1 MRVEGG
7 GLTFHDRLQ
16 EVCTKNETVVADDNS
31 EWIEGFGEY
40 MEGPLKEIIAEF
52 EEKNDVDAWEAEFR
66 KAIIGEF
73 DNKDD
78 FDDRVAELSRELRP
92 EIAEQIRGLDHQGL
106 WDFLANSPK
115 DKISANE
122 AITIN
127 KMIWGKEYLKQKEEE
142 EAQWHFYNSNVLM
155 SQQEPVNLEAFLK
168 VLMISAYADAYKD
181 NPVRQKEM
189 ITEILSQKV
198 D

>member
-1 MRVEGG
+1 
-7 GLTFHDRLQ
+7 
-16 EVCTKNETVVADDNS
+16 
-31 EWIEGFGEY
+31 
-40 MEGPLKEIIAEF
+40 
-52 EEKNDVDAWEAEFR
+52 
-66 KAIIGEF
+66 
-73 DNKDD
+73 
-78 FDDRVAELSRELRP
+78 
-92 EIAEQIRGLDHQGL
+92 
-106 WDFLANSPK
+106 
-115 DKISANE
+115 
-122 AITIN
+122 
-127 KMIWGKEYLKQKEEE
+127 MICGKEYLKQKEEE